1 MSASQ
6 QMLKDVRQSF
16 EQIIQ
21 KYPQIKGNLN
31 KCYKE
36 IEDIT
41 THTQATKE
49 AKKIEKKEKIKTL
62 LKKFNDKT
70 FLDKSYEGLVYEGA
84 INEDELIELINKLSK
99 AITDCK
105 KKMLSFASR
114 QGLLLKE
121 AKQTLEPQMFKH
133 VRESYELG
141 QIKFTKMFKPVTSRL
156 DTQIEAT
163 KKLENKGLKER
174 DPLPEYPSE
183 TEDEDEDEMPPPP
196 PPIED
201 GDEYEMPEP
210 PPIEDGDEYEMD
222 DYELP
227 PPPPP
232 PPPQKRKKWDTSAD
246 QKELDRQRES
256 VAEERRQIE
265 GMRRDTA
272 PDSDRED
279 DEWEGSGLAHNY
291 KAIYYRDPEK
301 LIEKLDVIC
310 GSINAG
316 NSSNEVRNQE
326 CKIIKTKF
334 VSEKKG
340 RGVGGVGQTINKKI
354 GDKIPVFQQAQDM
367 ASAIMAVTGADKD
380 LFKKYWRGDF
390 AKGKAV
396 VIERFNRTLKNKM
409 YKQFTIQGNTQYLK
423 ILPKIVKEYN
433 NTKHSSIKMTP
444 TEASKKKN
452 EGTVY
457 FNLYGDMEPLSAK
470 PKFKVGDKV
479 RISKYK
485 RIVFDKGYTP
495 NWSEEMF
502 VITKIQHTNPITY
515 KIKDL
520 NDEEIK
526 GSFYEPELL
535 KAKQDVFRIDK
546 VIRRDYKKKQALVKW
561 KGYND
566 DFNSW
571 IPMKDLQHI

>member
-1 MSASQ
+1 
-6 QMLKDVRQSF
+6 
-16 EQIIQ
+16 
-21 KYPQIKGNLN
+21 
-31 KCYKE
+31 
-36 IEDIT
+36 
-41 THTQATKE
+41 
-49 AKKIEKKEKIKTL
+49 
-62 LKKFNDKT
+62 
-70 FLDKSYEGLVYEGA
+70 
-84 INEDELIELINKLSK
+84 
-99 AITDCK
+99 
-105 KKMLSFASR
+105 
-114 QGLLLKE
+114 
-121 AKQTLEPQMFKH
+121 
-133 VRESYELG
+133 
-141 QIKFTKMFKPVTSRL
+141 MFKPVTSRL

-163 KKLENKGLKER
+163 KKLENKGVREG
-174 DPLPEYPSE
+174 DPLPEYPIE
-183 TEDEDEDEMPPPP
+183 PEDGGDEMPNFEPPPPIDEDEMPNFEPP
-196 PPIED
+196 PPIDED
-201 GDEYEMPEP
+201 ETEDEGEMSDFEP
-210 PPIEDGDEYEMD
+210 STTR
-222 DYELP
+222 
-227 PPPPP
+227 
-232 PPPQKRKKWDTSAD
+232 KRKEWTPSSFKKAD
-246 QKELDRQRES
+246 QKKLDNERKYL
-256 VAEERRQIE
+256 AEERRRVNVLLGKLSKSGEDFIKSGKYEGKSYDELSGLSEDFTKKIDRIEDQLLLTRQKKQRMEYNKVPFSASDLQEKSKKLKKTPRKTKYKKKPAIEKALFDKIE
-265 GMRRDTA
+265 GIRRETA
-272 PDSDRED
+272 PDSDSDREE
-279 DEWEGSGLAHNY
+279 EWEGSGMDQNY
-291 KAIYYRDPEK
+291 KVIYYKNPEK

-316 NSSNEVRNQE
+316 NSSSQVRNQE

-340 RGVGGVGQTINKKI
+340 RGVGQTINKKI
-354 GDKIPVFQQAQDM
+354 GDKIPGFQQAQDM

-409 YKQFTIQGNTQYLK
+409 YKQFTIQGNTQYLE

-515 KIKDL
+515 KLKDL
-520 NDEEIK
+520 NNEDIQ

-561 KGYND
+561 KGYSD